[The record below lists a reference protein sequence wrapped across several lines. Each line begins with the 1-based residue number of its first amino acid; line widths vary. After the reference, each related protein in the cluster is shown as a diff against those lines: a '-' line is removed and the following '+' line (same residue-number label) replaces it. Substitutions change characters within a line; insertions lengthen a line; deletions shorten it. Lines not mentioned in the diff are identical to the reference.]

1 MSINNKPEKSA
12 NIKELSSINDLN
24 DYKNL
29 FKENKSKMELKL
41 REKIIKSISS
51 KRVFSELSRDDTVNT
66 LNSQDNV
73 DQDPMDDVKI
83 SEKNKNP
90 RWQMNNSG
98 LFPLKQIDQVLS
110 QKINQKLHLKG
121 LKSINKTKNTRS
133 MNSISRKK
141 QKSSDRLMSVEKN
154 YNVSLKTS
162 DDNHLGSTKSK
173 ITYSNTNINITK
185 HESTHSLKV
194 N

>member
-1 MSINNKPEKSA
+1 
-12 NIKELSSINDLN
+12 
-24 DYKNL
+24 
-29 FKENKSKMELKL
+29 
-41 REKIIKSISS
+41 
-51 KRVFSELSRDDTVNT
+51 
-66 LNSQDNV
+66 
-73 DQDPMDDVKI
+73 MDDVKI
-83 SEKNKNP
+83 REKNKNP

>member
-1 MSINNKPEKSA
+1 
-12 NIKELSSINDLN
+12 
-24 DYKNL
+24 
-29 FKENKSKMELKL
+29 
-41 REKIIKSISS
+41 
-51 KRVFSELSRDDTVNT
+51 
-66 LNSQDNV
+66 
-73 DQDPMDDVKI
+73 MDDVKI

-110 QKINQKLHLKG
+110 QKINQKLQQKVQNG
-121 LKSINKTKNTRS
+121 INKTKNTRS
-133 MNSISRKK
+133 IKMNSISRKR

-162 DDNHLGSTKSK
+162 DENYLGSTKSK

-185 HESTHSLKV
+185 HESNHSLKV
-194 N
+194 NQTNTLNNK